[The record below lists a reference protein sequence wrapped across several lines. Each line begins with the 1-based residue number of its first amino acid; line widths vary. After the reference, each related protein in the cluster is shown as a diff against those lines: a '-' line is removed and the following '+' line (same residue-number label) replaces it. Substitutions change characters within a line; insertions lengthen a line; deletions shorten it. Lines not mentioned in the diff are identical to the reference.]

1 MYPNACNAGGRFF
14 APKYQANAS
23 WAIIEGKLHVDWA
36 KYGKYQL
43 AITNESPPAFEVC
56 AVTHKHACSRQ
67 QYRTHISCTTYRTH
81 VYIIDVCTHCIHD
94 IFLCASLLAFMNSGQ
109 A

>member
-1 MYPNACNAGGRFF
+1 MPCTQILTSLLNRTSPATHVPNECNAGGRFF

-23 WAIIEGKLHVDWA
+23 WAIIEGKLLVDWA

-56 AVTHKHACSRQ
+56 AATHKHAVANSIAR
-67 QYRTHISCTTYRTH
+67 I
-81 VYIIDVCTHCIHD
+81 YITPGLGIARMCI
-94 IFLCASLLAFMNSGQ
+94 L
-109 A
+109 

>member
-1 MYPNACNAGGRFF
+1 MPCKLISTSLLSRTSPATHVFANAGGRFF

-56 AVTHKHACSRQ
+56 AVTQTCKLLPTVSHAYILHHVSRA
-67 QYRTHISCTTYRTH
+67 C
-81 VYIIDVCTHCIHD
+81 VYYIC
-94 IFLCASLLAFMNSGQ
+94 L
-109 A
+109 